1 MSVSAQE
8 LLDTKSFACVILY
21 ISTSC
26 IVYYLLIITSVPMHG
41 QSCVY
46 TCFYCVLT
54 PAGLC
59 CVFVNAFFPLHF
71 CSFLPNRYRV
81 KSDLPKVHRQL
92 ALSLLLT
99 DITFLIGVDRQAVP
113 SPDGLCTTFAAVL
126 HYLLL
131 VTFTWMLIEGV
142 HIFIMI
148 VIVFFSKK
156 VYIVYY
162 FIGWGLPLIIV
173 GITLGVRFCDYGS
186 TAL

>member
-1 MSVSAQE
+1 MLVCLSRHRSHLAFCPFS
-8 LLDTKSFACVILY
+8 LLY
-21 ISTSC
+21 
-26 IVYYLLIITSVPMHG
+26 
-41 QSCVY
+41 
-46 TCFYCVLT
+46 
-54 PAGLC
+54 
-59 CVFVNAFFPLHF
+59 FV
-71 CSFLPNRYRV
+71 RV
-81 KSDLPKVHRQL
+81 KNDLPKIHRQL

-142 HIFIMI
+142 HLFIML
-148 VIVFFSKK
+148 VVVFFSKK
-156 VYIVYY
+156 IYIVYY
-162 FIGWGLPLIIV
+162 CLGWGLPLIIV